1 MTATADDRHLQA
13 GPTPPPLDAG
23 RPGIAL
29 VRRQGD
35 TLNASGQT
43 AVGAD
48 GALIATGRVGAE
60 VDLDTARRCAWQCA
74 ANVVDAVRAE
84 LGSLDTVAQVTR
96 ITVYVAST
104 PEFTDQHLVADA
116 ATSYFRTVFGDDAGH
131 HARAALGVAVLP
143 TDSPVEVDAIFQ
155 IR

>member
-1 MTATADDRHLQA
+1 MTVSADDRFAEA
-13 GPTPPPLDAG
+13 GSIPPAAG
-23 RPGIAL
+23 SARPGIAL

-43 AVGAD
+43 AVGPD
-48 GALIATGRVGAE
+48 GALIAMGQVGDQ
-60 VDLDTARRCAWQCA
+60 VDLETARACAWQCA
-74 ANVVDAVRAE
+74 ANVVAAVKDE
-84 LGSLDTVAQVTR
+84 VGSLDKIAQVTR

-104 PEFTDQHLVADA
+104 PSFIEQHLVADA
-116 ATSYFRTVFGDDAGH
+116 ATSYFRQVFGDEAGH

-155 IR
+155 LA